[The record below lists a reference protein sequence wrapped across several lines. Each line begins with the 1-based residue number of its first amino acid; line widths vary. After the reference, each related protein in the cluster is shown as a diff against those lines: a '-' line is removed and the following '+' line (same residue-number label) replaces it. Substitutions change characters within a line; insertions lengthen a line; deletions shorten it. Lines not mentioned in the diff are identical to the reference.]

1 MKTRGPSISIPPMN
15 TNHLSDLW
23 TLASGGTILSA
34 AQAGVTEI
42 LRRRATQSTETC
54 TLRATGRAF
63 DAAPL
68 FAHGSTVTVRRG
80 GTPWFVGRVTGTPG
94 SGDGASEESAYALSG
109 SWWYLENLVCQQ
121 SWSLRGGAATGTLSR
136 LVLGQ
141 RLDGTR
147 LTSGQVLAETLQYAI
162 DAGAPFALG
171 VIEPAAFLPLDEL
184 RDVTCAEA
192 IRKIL
197 RWHPD
202 CVAWFDHATAPLP
215 TFHCRARANLAATTL
230 TVGQPPLA
238 AVDSL
243 TARPDLAL
251 PAVVLHY
258 EANDGDTLDVLTD
271 AAPAGA
277 TGREFGALVAT
288 IPAGTNPRTNDSTS
302 SAASPLLR
310 INGGGSSAPPA
321 SLAQTLYAAHAAP
334 LHSGSMRLVERDAGG
349 TATGP
354 GTVLNLANA
363 ACAEWSAMRAVVVED
378 ETRVSTG
385 TTTVRFGPPEHLG
398 AADLAT
404 RLGITRPG
412 VGGREMGSPAAL
424 GTPSSTAR
432 ISGRVA

>member
-1 MKTRGPSISIPPMN
+1 MN
-15 TNHLSDLW
+15 LPNLADLW
-23 TLASGGTILSA
+23 TLASGGTTFSA

-54 TLRATGRAF
+54 VVHTAGRAF

-68 FAHGSTVTVRRG
+68 FAHGSTVTILRDG
-80 GTPWFVGRVTGTPG
+80 APWFVGRVTAVPG
-94 SGDGASEESAYALSG
+94 SGDGAAEGSAYALSG
-109 SWWYLENLVCQQ
+109 PWWYLENLVCQQ
-121 SWSLRGGAATGTLSR
+121 SWSLRGGEATGLLSR
-136 LVLGQ
+136 VVLGQ
-141 RLDGTR
+141 ALDGTR

-171 VIEPAAFLPLDEL
+171 VIEPAAYLPLDEL
-184 RDVTCAEA
+184 RDVTCAET

-202 CVAWFDHATAPLP
+202 CVAWFDHTTAPLP
-215 TFHCRARANLAATTL
+215 TFHCRARVNLEATTL
-230 TVGQPPLA
+230 TVGQAPLA
-238 AVDSL
+238 AVNSL
-243 TARPDLAL
+243 TARTDLAL

-258 EANDGDTLDVLTD
+258 ETTDDSGNLDVLTD

-288 IPAGTNPRTNDSTS
+288 IPAGTTPDTNTAAAT
-302 SAASPLLR
+302 AASPLLR
-310 INGGGSSAPPA
+310 NPSSGDSPVA

-334 LHSGSMRLVERDAGG
+334 LHSGSVVLVERRAGD
-349 TATGP
+349 TPTGP

-363 ACAEWSAMRAVVVED
+363 AQAEWATMRAVVVED

-404 RLGITRPG
+404 RLSVTRSG
-412 VGGREMGSPAAL
+412 VGGRETGSPAAL
-424 GTPSSTAR
+424 STPSSAAR
-432 ISGRVA
+432 VSGRTA